1 MILVREEIKMDSVLF
16 NGLEDVSNEEVIS
29 RMKEYAD
36 EAKRLMKLYEEDKRT
51 TVALAR
57 ELRNNLKAEYKN
69 NDLLRIQKIY
79 KNHELFLGY
88 YKPAVAEAYVKTTG
102 QLTNK
107 NVYSFLYDV
116 VDYMRYYIPKK
127 YK

>member
-1 MILVREEIKMDSVLF
+1 MDGVLF

-36 EAKRLMKLYEEDKRT
+36 EAKRLMKLFEEDKRK

-88 YKPAVAEAYVKTTG
+88 YKPAVTEAYVKTTG
-102 QLTNK
+102 QLTHK

-116 VDYMRYYIPKK
+116 VDYMKYYIPKK